1 MLADKGVKKSA
12 SQKVGRSKA
21 QLYQRQFRVRPS
33 GFNVEKV
40 HIRFCN
46 YGDSFIFYWQV
57 LFLPLGTVE
66 KYRAGMYNIFRK
78 NQTIEAEHV
87 SPL

>member
-1 MLADKGVKKSA
+1 MVLMSKKFI
-12 SQKVGRSKA
+12 
-21 QLYQRQFRVRPS
+21 LDFY
-33 GFNVEKV
+33 
-40 HIRFCN
+40 N